1 MTAQKTSS
9 KKKSTKQLKLEK
21 LQEELKKTKI
31 DLQEKKEKFLRTC
44 ADLQNY
50 QKRIEREY
58 SLKDEEFKKKY
69 LTKLL
74 DLHELIKKAYE
85 DKNPQEGLR
94 LIIQNLESFF
104 KKEHISGIDCI
115 GKKFDHN
122 FHHAV
127 TTVKKKDIDDDTII
141 EEVKKGYMLGEKL
154 LRPSQVIVVQNKE
167 EK

>member
-1 MTAQKTSS
+1 MTTQKTSS
-9 KKKSTKQLKLEK
+9 KKKSTEQLKLEK
-21 LQEELKKTKI
+21 LQEELKKTRI
-31 DLQEKKEKFLRTC
+31 DLREKKEKFLRTC

-58 SLKDEEFKKKY
+58 CLKDEEFKKKY
-69 LTKLL
+69 LTEIL
-74 DLHELIKKAYE
+74 DLHELIRKAYA

-104 KKEHISGIDCI
+104 EKEQISSIDCI

-122 FHHAV
+122 LHHAV
-127 TTVKKKDIDDDTII
+127 TTVKKNDVENDIII